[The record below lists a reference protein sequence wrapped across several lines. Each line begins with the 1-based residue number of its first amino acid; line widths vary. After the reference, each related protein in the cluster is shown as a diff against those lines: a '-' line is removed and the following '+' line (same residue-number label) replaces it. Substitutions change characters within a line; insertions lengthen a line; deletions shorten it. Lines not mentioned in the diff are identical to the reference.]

1 MKAATRFLAPGLIV
15 AVAAALGGCATEPA
29 APPKPMPAPAP
40 APAPAPVIPVVKAP
54 PPPSALQQFEAAI
67 SKAAA
72 EENVSLNKG
81 DNGSLVLRAGGDG
94 TFALASSRLNPKF
107 SEFLE
112 ELAKTLQAHPK
123 VSLLITGHTDNA
135 GNAKNNE
142 TLSAARAKAVMA
154 QLVKLG
160 VAPERV
166 AAMGKGASE
175 PIASNDTAQG
185 RTVNRRVDIVVSEGG
200 R

>member
-1 MKAATRFLAPGLIV
+1 MNASRLFAPVL
-15 AVAAALGGCATEPA
+15 VAAAAAISGCATEPT
-29 APPKPMPAPAP
+29 APPKPVPAP
-40 APAPAPVIPVVKAP
+40 APAPAPVAPPVVKAP
-54 PPPSALQQFEAAI
+54 PPPTALQLFESAI

-72 EENVSLNKG
+72 EDNVSLNKT
-81 DNGSLVLRAGGDG
+81 DNGGLVLRAGGDG
-94 TFALASSRLNPKF
+94 TFGMASSRLNPKF
-107 SEFLE
+107 AEFIA

-123 VSLLITGHTDNA
+123 VTVLITGHTDNV

-166 AAMGKGASE
+166 ASMGKGASE

-185 RTVNRRVDIVVSEGG
+185 RTANRRVDIVVSEGE

>member
-1 MKAATRFLAPGLIV
+1 MNATRFFAPCLI
-15 AVAAALGGCATEPA
+15 AAAAMVGGCATEPA
-29 APPKPMPAPAP
+29 APAKPMPAPATTP
-40 APAPAPVIPVVKAP
+40 APVAPPMVKAAPAPT
-54 PPPSALQQFEAAI
+54 ALQQFESAI

-72 EENVSLNKG
+72 EDNVSLNKT
-81 DNGSLVLRAGGDG
+81 DSGSLVLRAGGDG
-94 TFALASSRLNPKF
+94 TFAMASSRLNPKF
-107 SEFLE
+107 AEFLD

-123 VSLLITGHTDNA
+123 VSVLITGHTDNV

-166 AAMGKGASE
+166 AAMGKGMSE
-175 PIASNDTAQG
+175 PIASNDSAQG
-185 RTVNRRVDIVVSEGG
+185 RTVNRRVDILVSEGG

>member
-1 MKAATRFLAPGLIV
+1 MKAATRFLAPGLIL
-15 AVAAALGGCATEPA
+15 AVATIVGGCATEPT

-40 APAPAPVIPVVKAP
+40 APAPVAPPVAKAP
-54 PPPSALQQFEAAI
+54 PPPTALQLFESAI

-72 EENVSLNKG
+72 EDNVSLNKTDSG
-81 DNGSLVLRAGGDG
+81 GLVLRAGGDG

-107 SEFLE
+107 AEFLD

-123 VSLLITGHTDNA
+123 VTVLVTGHTDNV

-166 AAMGKGASE
+166 SAMGKGASE
-175 PIASNDTAQG
+175 PIASNDSAQG
-185 RTVNRRVDIVVSEGG
+185 RAVNRRVDILVSEGG

>member
-1 MKAATRFLAPGLIV
+1 MKAAPRFLATGLIL
-15 AVAAALGGCATEPA
+15 AVATFVGGCATEPA
-29 APPKPMPAPAP
+29 APTKPMPAPAP
-40 APAPAPVIPVVKAP
+40 APAPVAPPVAKAP
-54 PPPSALQQFEAAI
+54 PPPTALQLFESAI

-72 EENVSLNKG
+72 EDNVSLNKT
-81 DNGSLVLRAGGDG
+81 DNGGLVLRAGGDG
-94 TFALASSRLNPKF
+94 TFAMASSRPNPKF
-107 SEFLE
+107 AEFLE

-123 VSLLITGHTDNA
+123 VTVLITGHTDNV

-166 AAMGKGASE
+166 ASMGKGASE

-185 RTVNRRVDIVVSEGG
+185 RTANRRVDIVVSEGG